1 MTQKGRA
8 FAVIFALSFA
18 PGCGAAVTRGGN
30 TLSATG
36 ASPSLTTDDRA
47 ASSSESPLHDTMAE
61 YRRGERVACASGTD
75 LIYVIS
81 HEGQLY
87 SFDPHVALS
96 AKPAAGSAASSA
108 TNAAAF
114 TRIGSVTCPDLD
126 PALTHSMAVD
136 RMGRAWVGFS
146 NGAIALVDIHDASC
160 TRSEVALHRAGIAT
174 SFGMGFAPTKEGAI
188 GGESLFLSLE
198 PDAVE
203 GDEALDHDTFTSKL
217 ARVDDGKTVH
227 IVGEYP
233 TPVRHLRGELTSR
246 SDGRLFGFFTGDP
259 FLLAEIDP
267 ATAELRWQRT
277 LGSMRFSEL
286 GGGSW
291 AFAAVGSETFFFWTD
306 QGGPSRV
313 THLSSDGVLTTLV
326 NNSGIEVVGAGVSTC
341 ATMAGRSPSSP
352 RAAAFVPPTVR
363 EAPAQPQP
371 TAQPSKPRKSPPK
384 PANKPGPSRV
394 EPVKKSRRR
403 PSVLWWWM

>member
-1 MTQKGRA
+1 
-8 FAVIFALSFA
+8 
-18 PGCGAAVTRGGN
+18 
-30 TLSATG
+30 
-36 ASPSLTTDDRA
+36 
-47 ASSSESPLHDTMAE
+47 
-61 YRRGERVACASGTD
+61 
-75 LIYVIS
+75 
-81 HEGQLY
+81 
-87 SFDPHVALS
+87 
-96 AKPAAGSAASSA
+96 
-108 TNAAAF
+108 
-114 TRIGSVTCPDLD
+114 VTCPDLD
-126 PALTHSMAVD
+126 PTLTHSMAVD

-146 NGAIALVDIHDASC
+146 NGEIALVDIHDASC
-160 TRSEVALHRAGIAT
+160 TRSEVALRRAGIAT
-174 SFGMGFAPTKEGAI
+174 AFGMGFAPTKEGAI

-198 PDAVE
+198 PDALE
-203 GDEALDHDTFTSKL
+203 GDEELEHDTFTAKL

-233 TPVRHLRGELTSR
+233 NRVRHLRGELTSR
-246 SDGRLFGFFTGDP
+246 ADGRLFGFFTGDP

-306 QGGPSRV
+306 HGGPSRV
-313 THLSSDGVLTTLV
+313 THLSSEGVLTTLV

-341 ATMAGRSPSSP
+341 ATMAAPSV
-352 RAAAFVPPTVR
+352 AAAFVPPVIR

-371 TAQPSKPRKSPPK
+371 TAQPKPRKPPPK
-384 PANKPGPSRV
+384 SANRPGPSRV